1 MSSKQKSKSSSNLAS
16 SKIETSILN
25 STTPI
30 SLIEEEEICANG
42 EKGVW
47 ANKSEVVNWTGPIP
61 ISEYSINQDPDP
73 IIIKKKSNKKLD
85 LKQKVFI
92 RYLQPPTPTP
102 GEIIIKQEPDKIIPP
117 EPPLIIRQQPPMAPP
132 PMVYQDRWLPYIN
145 TPNCQNPVAFAN
157 NSFNAPPAN
166 ISFFPN
172 NQDYS
177 INFPR
182 PFSSNLYKNNFF
194 PYGF

>member
-1 MSSKQKSKSSSNLAS
+1 MSSSKQKSKSSSNIT
-16 SKIETSILN
+16 SKIESSILN

-117 EPPLIIRQQPPMAPP
+117 EPPLIIRQHPPMPP
-132 PMVYQDRWLPYIN
+132 PMMYPDRWMPYVN
-145 TPNCQNPVAFAN
+145 SPNCQNPVGFAN
-157 NSFNAPPAN
+157 TSFNAPPAN

-172 NQDYS
+172 NPDYS

-182 PFSSNLYKNNFF
+182 PFHSNLYKNNFF